1 MASKRMIGTIGAFS
15 AMVLIGGT
23 YMGVVSPLL
32 EEKQSIEMQIDNAN
46 TLNDSYL
53 KKLSG
58 FKGGE
63 NDETRKAA
71 DITATFNSLVAGSI
85 DIESASRAIAASLP
99 SGVKLTSFNF
109 GAMQKVTSRQ
119 SSPVSISGF
128 TAPSEFSNTK
138 AEAAPAAKAASQEAA
153 VNEAG
158 GSTENLAPQK
168 AAGVDPS
175 APVSE
180 FNRIPFTIE
189 VSASSYGELSKYLD
203 SLSQQPRLMNVVS
216 VDSSRSDS
224 VSAKVYAFAFAG
236 K

>member
-32 EEKQSIEMQIDNAN
+32 EEKQSVEMQIDNAN

-58 FKGGE
+58 FKSGE

-99 SGVKLTSFNF
+99 SGVKLSSFNF

-128 TAPSEFSNTK
+128 TAPSEFSNK
-138 AEAAPAAKAASQEAA
+138 AEVAPAAKATSQEDA

-168 AAGVDPS
+168 AAGVDPA